1 MRAAVLK
8 QLPPSASQLRLAD
21 VGAAYAE
28 LLAQARPDVLAL
40 PASLDV
46 SAWAFEPSSLD
57 AVVAYDVWLSPAFL
71 QASLQALR
79 EGGRLVVVLPYE
91 AFDVAWGQLLEANG
105 YVRVL
110 VEPAG
115 DDGAGVLL
123 RGERAHTQSDT
134 LARVRLAHEGE
145 ADALSLATYRGRFV
159 TFLVRQTPNK
169 PVWRIAPDERIVWEA
184 VTHGEALLGFTS
196 LPKAVSFMQGAVLA
210 NAIRD
215 VNKFPKFRK
224 ETVQAWGVPV
234 LLNPSVGALNAPFG
248 TRPLEP
254 TQAEAPDE

>member
-1 MRAAVLK
+1 MRTAILK

-21 VGAAYAE
+21 VGAVYAD

-46 SAWAFEPSSLD
+46 SAWTFAPSSLD
-57 AVVAYDVWLSPAFL
+57 AVVAYDVWLSPSFL
-71 QASLQALR
+71 GASLSALR
-79 EGGRLVVVLPYE
+79 AGGRLVVVLPYE
-91 AFDVAWGQLLEANG
+91 AFDVAWGHTLEQAG

-110 VEPAG
+110 VEPVS
-115 DDGAGVLL
+115 DDGAGVLV
-123 RGERAHTQSDT
+123 RGERAHTHSDT
-134 LARVRLAHEGE
+134 LARVRLAHEAE
-145 ADALSLATYRGRFV
+145 ADALTLATYRGRFV

-210 NAIRD
+210 NAIHG

-224 ETVQAWGVPV
+224 EAVQAWGVPV
-234 LLNPSVGALNAPFG
+234 LLNPISPTPGAPFG
-248 TRPLEP
+248 TYTLDP